1 MKENY
6 IIPTTRLFLVAPCRT
21 LCDSITSNS
30 IYNYNV
36 RDAGSEDIN
45 ILWED

>member
-21 LCDSITSNS
+21 LCDSVTSNT
-30 IYNYNV
+30 IPNYNL
-36 RDAGSEDIN
+36 RSTENDDLDIT
-45 ILWED
+45 WD